1 LRYSFIQCFP
11 RIYIDPGVFLLL
23 PFALL
28 AIPLRLLF
36 SWIVAAGIHELG
48 HILAVYLLKGHI
60 TKIRIG
66 VGGAV
71 IAGDNLGVLRNC
83 ICVIAGPLFGAIP
96 LLFARYI
103 PRIGLISLL
112 LSAYNLLPF
121 WPLDGGRI
129 LAFCGEKHYF
139 LRKVIPTIE
148 LSVRMCLIVSAVYFK
163 TSLPLFP
170 LILPLR
176 EKYLANRMKRGYNSA
191 TIKVR

>member
-1 LRYSFIQCFP
+1 MRYSFIRCFP
-11 RIYIDPGVFLLL
+11 RIYIDPGVFLAL

-28 AIPLRLLF
+28 GIPLRLLI
-36 SWIVAAGIHELG
+36 SWIIAAGIHELG
-48 HILAVYLLKGHI
+48 HILAVFLLKGQI
-60 TKIRIG
+60 TRIRIG

-71 IAGDNLGVLRNC
+71 IAGEDLGVVKNS
-83 ICVIAGPLFGAIP
+83 ICVIAGPLFGAMP
-96 LLFARYI
+96 LLLVRFF

-129 LAFCGEKHYF
+129 LAILSDEIISV
-139 LRKVIPTIE
+139 RKMIPAIE
-148 LSVRMCLIVSAVYFK
+148 LFVLLCLIISSLYIK
-163 TSLPLFP
+163 TPILLFP